1 MLRRFRTRFRLCCLA
16 WSPDRPRRPQA
27 PDSAV
32 AGARSHRDALTWPP
46 ATPVRGASRSPGGE
60 GWGEAASLKRR
71 GCGCGWRSRQPLSRA
86 TPRLLKYLPSPALP
100 CPAHC
105 VPCIPPATAP
115 TQARLSA
122 RADTQFGNGAR
133 LADGTGDEDGELAG
147 PAAAHEWSGR
157 RDLATRPLAP
167 GHIWRD
173 GAGPRGRS
181 QPAPAGHLAPHTWPR
196 RLCVNAA
203 PRRSD
208 LRTPTAANDA
218 GGHGSLP
225 LARPLPPHRA
235 VSSHYSRAILEG
247 FWTEEKLEQELRY
260 GACRAHLGSSAAG
273 VAQSRCARLG
283 ASSSGG
289 SVCRCGA
296 EHLAALAVGQAPQRA
311 AKSAHVTRARLELTH
326 GAAAFTGASAGVR
339 ARGADTPPLF
349 IFALPYRLAQ
359 LASLP
364 FISGAHRHAITLSRC
379 RSLQTSC
386 QSMSAAS
393 ASPPALAPGAGR
405 RRKSCAAR
413 EGDASPA
420 GKRARHFR
428 PWRATP
434 HHASEPAAAAS
445 AAPAAHEH
453 DRLPPSPP
461 PTSGESRLSSPPP
474 RCDLTP
480 PTSSASPTP
489 PPPPAKP
496 DSPAHCSRLGAA
508 QSPPPAA
515 LASLQDADS
524 RHQSTPPTAPPI
536 LLRLPHTLTPPDGA
550 DGPSLRHSP
559 PPLPPPPTLAPPP
572 QLLLRVPPTHPYTA
586 LELRPSEPLSLVLR
600 HQAEP
605 PRDSAPPP
613 RDVPPPPPTLDPAP
627 QSSQQQQQ
635 QQQAPRNYKNMTRER
650 RIEANAR
657 ERTRVHTISA
667 AFDTLRR
674 AVPSY
679 AHAQKLSK
687 LSVLRIASA
696 YIMTLAR
703 VAGYDYS
710 RDGSRPS
717 LAECV
722 DQVSRTIQTEGR
734 LRRKKDD

>member
-1 MLRRFRTRFRLCCLA
+1 MTKRGEEWGGPPLSANECGGSPIAGQRQA
-16 WSPDRPRRPQA
+16 WQGSTS
-27 PDSAV
+27 SAV
-32 AGARSHRDALTWPP
+32 ASKST
-46 ATPVRGASRSPGGE
+46 
-60 GWGEAASLKRR
+60 
-71 GCGCGWRSRQPLSRA
+71 
-86 TPRLLKYLPSPALP
+86 PAL
-100 CPAHC
+100 
-105 VPCIPPATAP
+105 
-115 TQARLSA
+115 S
-122 RADTQFGNGAR
+122 
-133 LADGTGDEDGELAG
+133 
-147 PAAAHEWSGR
+147 
-157 RDLATRPLAP
+157 
-167 GHIWRD
+167 
-173 GAGPRGRS
+173 
-181 QPAPAGHLAPHTWPR
+181 
-196 RLCVNAA
+196 
-203 PRRSD
+203 
-208 LRTPTAANDA
+208 
-218 GGHGSLP
+218 
-225 LARPLPPHRA
+225 
-235 VSSHYSRAILEG
+235 
-247 FWTEEKLEQELRY
+247 
-260 GACRAHLGSSAAG
+260 
-273 VAQSRCARLG
+273 VA
-283 ASSSGG
+283 
-289 SVCRCGA
+289 CGA

-339 ARGADTPPLF
+339 ASALKPARPRPPT
-349 IFALPYRLAQ
+349 ALAAAH
-359 LASLP
+359 LASLK
-364 FISGAHRHAITLSRC
+364 
-379 RSLQTSC
+379 
-386 QSMSAAS
+386 MSAAS

-434 HHASEPAAAAS
+434 HHASEPAATAS

-586 LELRPSEPLSLVLR
+586 LELRPAPPLPLPPLGAAPPPPQPRFAPPSPGPSAAAGRAPDPLQSEPLSLVLR

>member
-1 MLRRFRTRFRLCCLA
+1 MNSEVGWVSGRVAAGRT
-16 WSPDRPRRPQA
+16 
-27 PDSAV
+27 
-32 AGARSHRDALTWPP
+32 
-46 ATPVRGASRSPGGE
+46 
-60 GWGEAASLKRR
+60 
-71 GCGCGWRSRQPLSRA
+71 
-86 TPRLLKYLPSPALP
+86 
-100 CPAHC
+100 
-105 VPCIPPATAP
+105 
-115 TQARLSA
+115 
-122 RADTQFGNGAR
+122 GAR

-147 PAAAHEWSGR
+147 PAAAHEWSGDGGGR

-173 GAGPRGRS
+173 GSSRNRVTSAGRAIHHITPDAAQQTGFQCASERGRS
-181 QPAPAGHLAPHTWPR
+181 WRQ
-196 RLCVNAA
+196 
-203 PRRSD
+203 
-208 LRTPTAANDA
+208 
-218 GGHGSLP
+218 
-225 LARPLPPHRA
+225 
-235 VSSHYSRAILEG
+235 
-247 FWTEEKLEQELRY
+247 
-260 GACRAHLGSSAAG
+260 
-273 VAQSRCARLG
+273 VAG
-283 ASSSGG
+283 ASVYAIRAS
-289 SVCRCGA
+289 CGA

-339 ARGADTPPLF
+339 AS
-349 IFALPYRLAQ
+349 ALPPARPRPPTALAAAH
-359 LASLP
+359 LASLK
-364 FISGAHRHAITLSRC
+364 
-379 RSLQTSC
+379 
-386 QSMSAAS
+386 MSAAS

-613 RDVPPPPPTLDPAP
+613 RDVPPPPTTLDPAP

-710 RDGSRPS
+710 RDSSRPS